1 MKPDFLYAFDKVVK
15 TIKSCENLDQL
26 EVAGKMLYSFEDM
39 FAKEICNKTK
49 QIYFTTLDDLI
60 FKKQINL
67 GEHLT
72 DKLIVDKLK

>member
-26 EVAGKMLYSFEDM
+26 EVAEKLLYSFEHM
-39 FAKEICNKTK
+39 FAKEICNETK

-60 FKKQINL
+60 FERTNKIC
-67 GEHLT
+67 
-72 DKLIVDKLK
+72 DFVII